1 MYYVS
6 ILKNSNGKL
15 EIGYTEIN
23 PEVNLKISKEGK
35 KIVYYEAY
43 HNEKEAMHR
52 RDSLKLY
59 GKAWAQLKRRV
70 EKSLK

>member
-1 MYYVS
+1 MYYVL
-6 ILKNSNGKL
+6 ILKNSIGKI

-23 PEVNLKISKEGK
+23 PEVNLNIAKEK
-35 KIVYYEAY
+35 KRIIYYEAY
-43 HNEKEAMHR
+43 KDEKEAMHR

>member
-43 HNEKEAMHR
+43 HNEKEAIHR
-52 RDSLKLY
+52 RDSLRLY

-70 EKSLK
+70 RESLK

>member
-1 MYYVS
+1 MFYVS

-23 PEVNLKISKEGK
+23 PEVNLNIAKEK
-35 KIVYYEAY
+35 KRIIYYEAY
-43 HNEKEAMHR
+43 KDEKEAMHR